1 MNHRSFIISALS
13 LSALTVYLF
22 VSAPAP
28 LPEDK
33 AQLEEIMVP
42 IETVLATVAAEND
55 HARTLYTKE
64 LVGRGPAVGL
74 MFDEHWREESVQAGP
89 LPALFL
95 REAAASI
102 RKSKVPLGLFLG
114 SDFPISPSN
123 RFEGRQ
129 AEVFEEMK
137 QTRETVT
144 FYAEDTQLYTTMVPD
159 YAGVSPCVSCHNLH
173 EQSPKT
179 DWVLG
184 DMMGATTWT
193 YPKAEVGMSEYLDI
207 ITAVRQ
213 GFRDGY
219 AAYLAEAATFD
230 TPPEVGERWP
240 EEGYHL
246 PSEAVFFAEF
256 DRRSAPGTVAI
267 LLSLG
272 AVEAEQH

>member
-1 MNHRSFIISALS
+1 MNTRATIICAMS
-13 LSALTVYLF
+13 LGALTVYFF
-22 VSAPAP
+22 VSVPAP
-28 LPEDK
+28 LAEDK
-33 AQLEEIMVP
+33 APIEDIMVP
-42 IETVLATVAAEND
+42 IETVLKTVAAEND

-64 LVGRGPAVGL
+64 LVGKGPAVGL
-74 MFDEHWREESVQAGP
+74 MFDEHWREESVAAGP

-129 AEVFEEMK
+129 AEVFETMK
-137 QTRETVT
+137 QTGETAT

-159 YAGVSPCVSCHNLH
+159 YASVEPCVSCHNLH
-173 EQSPKT
+173 EQSPKI
-179 DWVLG
+179 DWTLG

-193 YPKAEVGMSEYLDI
+193 YPRAEVGMSEYLDI

-219 AAYLAEAATFD
+219 AA
-230 TPPEVGERWP
+230 
-240 EEGYHL
+240 
-246 PSEAVFFAEF
+246 
-256 DRRSAPGTVAI
+256 
-267 LLSLG
+267 
-272 AVEAEQH
+272 